1 MLDFTSALYL
11 DFVHPASTLT
21 PWRALTLGRP
31 AALEEPPGAREVA
44 ADLAYL
50 TGSQAGLL
58 YPSTLHLFRDLFA
71 AVASR
76 GAMLLIDA
84 RAYPIA
90 RWGADHVRLDGT
102 PCETYPHHDAT
113 ALARKA
119 RRAFRSG
126 LRPIIVTDG
135 LCPSCGRLAPL
146 PELAR
151 VAEYH
156 GGHLIIDDTQALG
169 VVGRP
174 WGVAAPLGQG
184 GGGTLAWY
192 GLQGPHISAG
202 CSLAKGFGAPLAVLL
217 GGKDTIARVGVG
229 GECRVHASPP
239 SVAVIAAAR
248 QALAANTATGDLLRA
263 RLMRRTR
270 QLREGVIRIGA
281 NLLSAMPLPIQV
293 AALPSAQFARSLLN
307 ALEIKG
313 IRAVVTKACSGGL
326 GLSILLTARHTAADV
341 DRLIAALA
349 GVLSGSVYGNRA
361 RMAVS

>member
-11 DFVHPASTLT
+11 DCTHPTSTLA

-31 AALEEPPGAREVA
+31 AALEEPPGARQVA
-44 ADLAYL
+44 ADLARL
-50 TGSQAGLL
+50 TGLEAGLL

-71 AVASR
+71 AVAAR
-76 GAMLLIDA
+76 GAMLLVDA

-102 PCETYPHHDAT
+102 PCEIYPHHDAT
-113 ALARKA
+113 ALAKKA

-146 PELAR
+146 PDLAR
-151 VAEYH
+151 AADDH
-156 GGHLIIDDTQALG
+156 GGHLVIDDTQALG

-174 WGVAAPLGQG
+174 GGVALPLGQG

-192 GLQGPHISAG
+192 GLRGPHISAG

-217 GGKDTIARVGVG
+217 SGKGTVARVATQ

-239 SVAVIAAAR
+239 SIAVIAAAR
-248 QALAANTATGDLLRA
+248 QAMATNAATGDLLRA
-263 RLMRRTR
+263 RLLRRIH
-270 QLREGVIRIGA
+270 QLREGLIRIGV
-281 NLLSAMPLPIQV
+281 NLLSALPLPIQTT
-293 AALPSAQFARSLLN
+293 ALPSAQFARSLLA
-307 ALEIKG
+307 ALEIRG
-313 IRAVVTKACSGGL
+313 IRAAVTKACGGGL
-326 GLSILLTARHTAADV
+326 SLSILLTARHTAADI
-341 DRLIAALA
+341 DRLVAAIA
-349 GVLSGSVYGNRA
+349 GVPRGWAYGNQA